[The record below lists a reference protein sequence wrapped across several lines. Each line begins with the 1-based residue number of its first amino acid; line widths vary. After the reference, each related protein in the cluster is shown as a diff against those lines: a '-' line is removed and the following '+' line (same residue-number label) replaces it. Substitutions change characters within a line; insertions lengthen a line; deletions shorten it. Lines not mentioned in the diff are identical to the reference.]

1 MAVFMAMM
9 FFSCENPISVVQEL
23 SREDTLAAVTAHDII
38 HTRSDSGRV
47 QMRLKAPH
55 MNRFDGDN
63 PSIEF
68 PEGFVAFFY
77 DSVDVVSSTIEAG
90 YGISYEKTK
99 LLLAQTDVVVENL
112 KTKEVLNTE
121 TLYWNQREKTI
132 FTQAPVKITSPDR
145 IIYGDSLTATEGFEQ
160 RVIHNI
166 RARLEFD
173 EEEPP
178 AETAQQP
185 VQDEKD

>member
-23 SREDTLAAVTAHDII
+23 SREDTLAAITAQDVIY
-38 HTRSDSGRV
+38 TRSDSGRV
-47 QMRLKAPH
+47 QMRLKAPR
-55 MNRFDGDN
+55 MNRYEGDN

-68 PEGFVAFFY
+68 PEGFLAFFY
-77 DSVDVVSSTIEAG
+77 DSADVVSSTIEAG
-90 YGISYEKTK
+90 YGISHEKTK
-99 LLLAQTDVVVENL
+99 LLVAQVDVVVENL
-112 KTKEVLNTE
+112 KTQEVLNTD

-132 FTQAPVKITSPDR
+132 FTKAPVKITSPDR

-173 EEEPP
+173 EEEPVTD
-178 AETAQQP
+178 TAQQTA
-185 VQDEKD
+185 QDERQ